1 MTAWTVADVMTRELV
16 TVEAETPFKA
26 CADLMR
32 IHRVSALPVMSS
44 GRLIGIVSESDLMRT
59 VTDGGRRAA
68 VAARDVMTR
77 DVVTVAQNAT
87 VAAAA
92 RLMFERGV
100 KRLPVLDSARRLVG
114 IVSTQ
119 DVLRVF
125 LRSDE
130 SIRKDVVSGILNELP
145 LLGRGRVQVDVRDGV
160 VKLRG
165 DVASDSLSA
174 LLVRLVSAVPGVVG
188 VENHLRETPPEPV
201 SEPRA
206 ASSGSRAR
214 A

>member
-1 MTAWTVADVMTRELV
+1 MTAWTVADVMTREVV
-16 TVEAETPFKA
+16 TVEPETPFKA

-32 IHRVSALPVMSS
+32 IHHVSALPVVSS
-44 GRLIGIVSESDLMRT
+44 GRLLGIVSESDLMRT
-59 VTDGGRRAA
+59 VADGGRRVA

-77 DVVTVAQNAT
+77 EVATVAQNAT
-87 VAAAA
+87 IAAAA
-92 RLMFERGV
+92 RIMFERGV
-100 KRLPVLDSARRLVG
+100 KRLPVLDSARHLVG

-125 LRSDE
+125 LRTDE

-145 LLGRGRVQVDVRDGV
+145 LLGRGRVQVEVRDGV

-174 LLVRLVSAVPGVVG
+174 LLVRLVNAVPGVVG
-188 VENHLRETPPEPV
+188 VENHLRESLPEPV

>member
-1 MTAWTVADVMTRELV
+1 
-16 TVEAETPFKA
+16 
-26 CADLMR
+26 
-32 IHRVSALPVMSS
+32 
-44 GRLIGIVSESDLMRT
+44 VSESDLMRT
-59 VTDGGRRAA
+59 VADGGRRVA

-77 DVVTVAQNAT
+77 EVATVAQNAT
-87 VAAAA
+87 IAAAA
-92 RLMFERGV
+92 RVMFERGV
-100 KRLPVLDSARRLVG
+100 KRLPVLDSARHLVG

-125 LRSDE
+125 LRTDE

-145 LLGRGRVQVDVRDGV
+145 LLGRGRVQVEVRDGV

-174 LLVRLVSAVPGVVG
+174 LLVRLVNAVPGVVG
-188 VENHLRETPPEPV
+188 VENHLRESLPEPV